1 MFDVQIWYK
10 ETMQL
15 LRRLF
20 NHRWWRFEWRYLRR
34 DTPWDTRITPPEV
47 MEFINETRPG
57 RALDLG
63 CGTGT
68 NAVTLTRHG
77 WQVIG
82 VDFSPQAIAAARRKA
97 IRKSMKIKF
106 HVGDVSDLRFLD
118 GLFDYG
124 LDIGCLHT
132 LSSVHQKPYAGE
144 VARLLRPGAA
154 YMLYAWLPQKRGN
167 REMGLSPQAV
177 EDLFKA
183 NFILEKQ
190 VRGKDGPGESAWY
203 WFKHI

>member
-1 MFDVQIWYK
+1 K
-10 ETMQL
+10 NMQL

-20 NHRWWRFEWRYLRR
+20 NPRWWRFEWRYLRR
-34 DTPWDTRITPPEV
+34 NTPWDTRITPPEV
-47 MEFINETRPG
+47 MEFINETQPG

-68 NAVTLTRHG
+68 NAVTLTQHG
-77 WQVIG
+77 WQVTG

-132 LSSVHQKPYAGE
+132 LSPVHQKPYASE
-144 VARLLRPGAA
+144 VARLLRSGAA

-167 REMGLSPQAV
+167 SEMGLSPQAV

-183 NFILEKQ
+183 NFILKKQ

-203 WFKHI
+203 WLRRV